1 MSDEKANVTTIFNTE
16 ITSSALKDF
25 NTFSMGCM
33 ISDFIN
39 CIATETSEAR
49 AERAEQACSTW
60 KKRDTILIMNLNGIK
75 VHH

>member
-25 NTFSMGCM
+25 NTFSTGCM

-60 KKRDTILIMNLNGIK
+60 KKTDKI
-75 VHH
+75 